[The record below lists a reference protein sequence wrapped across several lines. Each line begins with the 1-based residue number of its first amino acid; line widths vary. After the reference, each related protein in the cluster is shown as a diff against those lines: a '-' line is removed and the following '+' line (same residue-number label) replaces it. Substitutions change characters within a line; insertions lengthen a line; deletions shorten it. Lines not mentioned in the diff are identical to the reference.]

1 MPKTDHSFDPREYA
15 TVAERIQLFYGSHP
29 AGRITTELVTRDSAS
44 VTFKAMVFRDAGD
57 AVPAATGWATERE
70 GDGDINTVAC
80 LENTETSAIGRALA
94 NLGYTASK
102 HRPSVEEMRKA
113 ARVRERRRRTRGQG
127 DSERLPRTI
136 DPATSTSEYAHALAD
151 LLTLLADAERAGLRG
166 ERAARLRAALDRGDR
181 YTPTRISEIERS
193 LRHWLRRREVHGAH
207 VVPAS
212 TSPPSVYP
220 HE

>member
-1 MPKTDHSFDPREYA
+1 MPKTDQSFDPQEYA

-29 AGRITTELVTRDSAS
+29 SGRITTELVTRDSAS

-113 ARVRERRRRTRGQG
+113 ARVRARRA
-127 DSERLPRTI
+127 RLPQPGGGAEH
-136 DPATSTSEYAHALAD
+136 DSAYGAEYAHVIAD

-166 ERAARLRAALDRGDR
+166 ARAAKLRSKLERGDR
-181 YTPTRISEIERS
+181 YTPERLTEIERA
-193 LRHWLRRREVHGAH
+193 LRHWLKRRESPDAPPESVGL
-207 VVPAS
+207 
-212 TSPPSVYP
+212 SPPSVYP

>member
-1 MPKTDHSFDPREYA
+1 MPKTDQSFDPREYS

-29 AGRITTELVTRDSAS
+29 AGRITTELVTRDADS

-57 AVPAATGWATERE
+57 PVPAATGWATERE

-94 NLGYTASK
+94 NLGYTASR

-113 ARVRERRRRTRGQG
+113 ARVRERRAR
-127 DSERLPRTI
+127 RLPQPAGSEEH
-136 DPATSTSEYAHALAD
+136 DPAYGAEYAHLLAD

-166 ERAARLRAALDRGDR
+166 ARAAKLRSKLERGDR
-181 YTPTRISEIERS
+181 YTPERLAEIERA
-193 LRHWLRRREVHGAH
+193 LRQWLKRRESTGAPP
-207 VVPAS
+207 VS
-212 TSPPSVYP
+212 MSLSPPSVYP

>member
-1 MPKTDHSFDPREYA
+1 MPKTDQSFDPREYA

-113 ARVRERRRRTRGQG
+113 ARVRARRMRRSPSK
-127 DSERLPRTI
+127 SEKN
-136 DPATSTSEYAHALAD
+136 DPAYGAGYAHALAD
-151 LLTLLADAERAGLRG
+151 LLTLLAEAERAGLRSA
-166 ERAARLRAALDRGDR
+166 RAAKLRSALERGDR
-181 YTPTRISEIERS
+181 YTPARLAEIERA
-193 LRHWLRRREVHGAH
+193 LRQWLKRRESPDAPPESVGL
-207 VVPAS
+207 
-212 TSPPSVYP
+212 SPPSVYP